1 MMEFHIRRARSAD
14 APAIIAGI
22 NAVCTEG
29 GYFYT
34 PHYIPTPAWEAA
46 LHNPQTVSDHLLLV
60 AEVGKTLVGVA
71 RLFPLPGDSENGRVG
86 ELSIF
91 VCPAFRGQKI
101 GTALLQELLRQV
113 ATLEYTRVV
122 LTVLS
127 ANQRAIRL
135 YRKFGFVKEGR
146 QQRDYALIGEQE
158 EWVMARSVQHSDFT
172 GVNYV

>member
-1 MMEFHIRRARSAD
+1 MMEFYIRRARTAD
-14 APAIIAGI
+14 APAIIASI
-22 NAVCTEG
+22 NTVCAEG

-34 PHYIPTPAWEAA
+34 PHYVPTPAWEAV
-46 LHNPQTVSDHLLLV
+46 LHNPQAVSGHLLLV
-60 AEVGKTLVGVA
+60 AEAGETLVGVA
-71 RLFPLPGDSENGRVG
+71 RLFPLPGDLRNGRAG
-86 ELSIF
+86 ESGIF
-91 VCPAFRGQKI
+91 VLPLFRGQKI
-101 GTALLQELLRQV
+101 GTALMRELLRRA

-158 EWVMARSVQHSDFT
+158 EWIMARSVQHSDFT

>member
-1 MMEFHIRRARSAD
+1 MMEFHIRQARTAD
-14 APAIIAGI
+14 APTIIAGI
-22 NAVCTEG
+22 NVVCAEG

-46 LHNPQTVSDHLLLV
+46 LHNPQAVSNHLLLV
-60 AEVGKTLVGVA
+60 AEAEGGLVGVA
-71 RLFPLPGDSENGRVG
+71 RLFPLPGDLKNGCVG
-86 ELSIF
+86 ELGIF
-91 VCPAFRGQKI
+91 VWPAFRGQKI
-101 GTALLQELLRQV
+101 GTALLRELLRR
-113 ATLEYTRVV
+113 AANLGYTGVI

-127 ANQRAIRL
+127 ANQRALRL
-135 YRKFGFVKEGR
+135 YQKFGFVKESR

>member
-1 MMEFHIRRARSAD
+1 MDRLCVRRNTAAD

-22 NAVCTEG
+22 NAVCAEG

-46 LHNPQTVSDHLLLV
+46 LHDPQAVFDHLLLA
-60 AEVGKTLVGVA
+60 AEIGKTLVGVA
-71 RLFPLPGDSENGRVG
+71 RLFPLSEDLGNGHVG

-91 VCPAFRGQKI
+91 ISPPFRGKKI
-101 GTALLQELLRQV
+101 GTALMRELLRLA

-122 LTVLS
+122 LTTLS
-127 ANQRAIRL
+127 NNQRALRL

-146 QQRDYALIGEQE
+146 QQRDYAFIGEQE
-158 EWVMARSVQHSDFT
+158 EWVMARSVQHSDFI

>member
-1 MMEFHIRRARSAD
+1 MMEFHIRRARAAD
-14 APAIIAGI
+14 ALTIIAGI
-22 NAVCTEG
+22 NVVCAEG

-34 PHYIPTPAWEAA
+34 SHYIPTPAWEAT

-60 AEVGKTLVGVA
+60 AEAEGKLVGVA
-71 RLFPLPGDSENGRVG
+71 RLFSLPGDLKNGRAG
-86 ELSIF
+86 ELGIF
-91 VCPAFRGQKI
+91 VWPASRGQKI
-101 GTALLQELLRQV
+101 GTALMRELLRRA
-113 ATLEYTRVV
+113 ATLEYTRVT

-135 YRKFGFVKEGR
+135 YRKFGFVKEGQ